1 MNQQDDDP
9 FKKLQNQKNIVQ
21 CRICKGDHWTL
32 KCPYKDT
39 LEPLQ
44 QQLKEEESAASILFD
59 ENSKQHKKLVK
70 KSLEILSLYQK
81 PTPILAHLFYSE
93 SLSFILGHF
102 TAP

>member
-1 MNQQDDDP
+1 MIVFEVVLTYIGQDLNQQDDDP

-44 QQLKEEESAASILFD
+44 QQLKEEDNAASILFIAQW
-59 ENSKQHKKLVK
+59 K
-70 KSLEILSLYQK
+70 
-81 PTPILAHLFYSE
+81 TM
-93 SLSFILGHF
+93 
-102 TAP
+102 